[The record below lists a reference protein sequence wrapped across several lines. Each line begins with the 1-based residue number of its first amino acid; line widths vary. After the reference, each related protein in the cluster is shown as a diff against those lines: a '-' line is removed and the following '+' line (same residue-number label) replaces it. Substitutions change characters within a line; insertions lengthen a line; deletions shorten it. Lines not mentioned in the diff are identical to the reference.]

1 MYVQVCYYS
10 FGNTS
15 VEATMQLMSKTYY
28 MASCFLKKTTELN
41 KHLQQFFELLTLL
54 VMSRH
59 YGQQLRTAPV
69 GAAAKAEKKVEYYYF
84 NNNLDKWVSNWYF
97 YKTETAVL

>member
-15 VEATMQLMSKTYY
+15 VEATMQLKSKICY

-41 KHLQQFFELLTLL
+41 KHLVVFELLTLL
-54 VMSRH
+54 VMYRH

-84 NNNLDKWVSNWYF
+84 NNNLDKWVSN
-97 YKTETAVL
+97 